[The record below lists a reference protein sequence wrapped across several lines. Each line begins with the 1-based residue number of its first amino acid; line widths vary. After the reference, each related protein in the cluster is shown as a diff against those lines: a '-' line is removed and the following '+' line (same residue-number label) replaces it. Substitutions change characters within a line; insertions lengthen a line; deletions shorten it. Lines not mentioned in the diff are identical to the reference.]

1 MMTTMTN
8 REILDI
14 YLNDGT
20 LRTCVE
26 CQFAK
31 MPNKEFMED
40 FFNDMVLLILEYDN
54 HKLNNVHNNGHFN
67 AWATRIIINNLF
79 STTSAYYR
87 TYVRYGQRNEELD
100 TTYDNIADTDD
111 EGY

>member
-1 MMTTMTN
+1 METMTN
-8 REILDI
+8 REILNI

-31 MPNKEFMED
+31 MKNKEFMED
-40 FFNDMVLLILEYDN
+40 FYNDMILLVLEYDN
-54 HKLNNVHNNGHFN
+54 DKLNDVHNNGHFN

-79 STTSAYYR
+79 STTSSYFR

-100 TTYDNIADTDD
+100 ITFENMADPD
-111 EGY
+111 EGL

>member
-1 MMTTMTN
+1 METMTN

-31 MPNKEFMED
+31 MKNKEFMED
-40 FFNDMVLLILEYDN
+40 FYNDMILLILEYDN
-54 HKLNNVHNNGHFN
+54 EKLNNVHNNGHFN

-79 STTSAYYR
+79 STTSSYYR
-87 TYVRYGQRNEELD
+87 TYVRYGQRNEELNKIFE
-100 TTYDNIADTDD
+100 NIADPD
-111 EGY
+111 EGL

>member
-1 MMTTMTN
+1 MEAMTN

-31 MPNKEFMED
+31 MKNKEFMED
-40 FFNDMVLLILEYDN
+40 FYNDMILLVLEYDN
-54 HKLNNVHNNGHFN
+54 DKLNDVHNKGHFN

-79 STTSAYYR
+79 STTSSYFR

-100 TTYDNIADTDD
+100 ITFENMADPD
-111 EGY
+111 EGL

>member
-1 MMTTMTN
+1 MEAMTN

-14 YLNDGT
+14 YLADGT

-26 CQFAK
+26 CQFSK
-31 MPNKEFMED
+31 LNNKEFLED
-40 FFNDMVLLILEYDN
+40 FYNDMIILVLEYDN
-54 HKLNNVHNNGHFN
+54 KKLNDVHNNGHFN

-87 TYVRYGQRNEELD
+87 TYVRYGQRNGELEMI
-100 TTYDNIADTDD
+100 YENIPDSD
-111 EGY
+111 EGL

>member
-1 MMTTMTN
+1 MEAMTN

-31 MPNKEFMED
+31 MKNKEFMED
-40 FFNDMVLLILEYDN
+40 FYNDMILLVLDYNND
-54 HKLNNVHNNGHFN
+54 KLNDVHNNGHFN

-79 STTSAYYR
+79 STTSSYFR

-100 TTYDNIADTDD
+100 ITFENMADPD
-111 EGY
+111 EGL